1 MFNVSII
8 YVIFQNLR
16 QGKNIHHGTLACEY
30 FLICSENY
38 LPISETE
45 TT

>member
-1 MFNVSII
+1 MFDVSII
-8 YVIFQNLR
+8 YVIVQNLR
-16 QGKNIHHGTLACEY
+16 KGKNIYHSALASEY